1 MGAAASIR
9 DFEVSLQWRAE
20 FIHLG
25 MTLSLRREAALDEI
39 VVAAALLF
47 TNGQTTERTFVTA
60 ERLGRAEVECCQITH
75 SDLVAGSNP
84 GGSPKHPI
92 RSDPCPARPLHY

>member
-1 MGAAASIR
+1 MYHSRAKGSQLSYAWP
-9 DFEVSLQWRAE
+9 WRAD
-20 FIHLG
+20 FIHVG

-60 ERLGRAEVECCQITH
+60 ERLGRAE
-75 SDLVAGSNP
+75 
-84 GGSPKHPI
+84 
-92 RSDPCPARPLHY
+92 